1 MFYPI
6 RLIYMAPTTLWIL
19 DVISS
24 LLCELKAEGILYV
37 GPRPMKFYGTK
48 QQGI

>member
-6 RLIYMAPTTLWIL
+6 RFIYMAPTTLWIL

-24 LLCELKAEGILYV
+24 LLYELKAEGISYMLV
-37 GPRPMKFYGTK
+37 
-48 QQGI
+48 QDL